1 MQNHMEATT
10 FVNLIHS
17 DINFFLVILILFTF
31 PYSSKQILT
40 KDMIVIF

>member
-10 FVNLIHS
+10 FVNFIYG
-17 DINFFLVILILFTF
+17 DINFKFTF

-40 KDMIVIF
+40 KDMLVIF